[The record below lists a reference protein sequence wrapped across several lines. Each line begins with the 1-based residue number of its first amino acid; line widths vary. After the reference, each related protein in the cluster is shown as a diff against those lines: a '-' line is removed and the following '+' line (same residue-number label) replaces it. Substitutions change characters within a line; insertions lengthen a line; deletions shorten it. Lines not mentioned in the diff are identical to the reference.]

1 MYIYIIYIGKY
12 IYDYPH
18 MAYKYRGK
26 VVVPPLQMVDDVLTV
41 SKSGFA
47 SVALMQW

>member
-1 MYIYIIYIGKY
+1 
-12 IYDYPH
+12 

-41 SKSGFA
+41 AKCGAA
-47 SVALMQW
+47 SVTY